1 MPIGVLSDNLMV
13 LLGGLVGG
21 LLGIKMPVRVK
32 DGLNQVFGFI
42 AMGIGITLVTKVNTL
57 GAVVLSVI
65 LGTCLGSW
73 LRLED
78 RVNSLFAGLNARMLR
93 AAKPD
98 QEYMTSFSTLLVL
111 CCFSGTGIF
120 GAMNEGL
127 TGDNTIILCK
137 AILDFFT
144 VMIFATMLGKFTSVI
159 ALPQMVILMA
169 LFFGAKTLLP
179 LMTDTLSADFSAV
192 GGIIELTIA
201 LRILKLTKIKAIDIL
216 PALLLVFPV
225 SILWNQV
232 LL

>member
-1 MPIGVLSDNLMV
+1 MPIGVLLDNLMV

-21 LLGIKMPVRVK
+21 LLGKKMPAHMK

-42 AMGIGITLVTKVNTL
+42 AMGIGITLITKVNTL
-57 GAVVLSVI
+57 GAVVLSVV

-73 LRLED
+73 LKLED
-78 RVNSLFAGLNARMLR
+78 RVNAIFAGLNAQMLR
-93 AAKPD
+93 ATRPD
-98 QEYMTSFSTLLVL
+98 QEYMTNFSTLLVL

-127 TGDNTIILCK
+127 SGDSTIIFCK

-144 VMIFATMLGKFTSVI
+144 VMIFATVLGKFTAVI
-159 ALPQMVILMA
+159 ALPQMVVLMA
-169 LFFGAKTLLP
+169 LFFGAKTLMP

-192 GGIIELTIA
+192 GGIIELTVA
-201 LRILKLTKIKAIDIL
+201 LRILKLSKMKAIDVL

-225 SILWNQV
+225 SLLWNQ
-232 LL
+232 LIA